1 MMGIKTI
8 EVKDWDTLHR
18 GDLLICSARKP
29 AFSKDE
35 MEEMEEEYGC
45 TFLYGHAL
53 CVVRIVDVRPMKKGD
68 EEKALVDEY
77 DPELFS
83 WVLDDVRPVFPF
95 PAKGQ
100 QGLFEIDDNLIK
112 VSPFRYH
119 EPVLVKSGT
128 MAQDFGLDFSGWQG
142 RTSDIFLTEGEPR
155 IRVIWDSLSLRNI
168 PIMVIER
175 CEKEGFDWTGV
186 LLRLHEIERAKP
198 RDTWDEVQDTIES
211 IVEEHSEIFEE

>member
-29 AFSKDE
+29 AYSKDE
-35 MEEMEEEYGC
+35 MEEIEDEYGC

-53 CVVRIVDVRPMKKGD
+53 CVVRIIDVRPMKKGD

-77 DPELFS
+77 DPEVFS

-95 PAKGQ
+95 PVKGQ
-100 QGLFEIDDNLIK
+100 QGVFEIDDNLIT

-119 EPVLVKSGT
+119 EPVMVKSGT
-128 MAQDFGLDFSGWQG
+128 RAHDFGIDFSGWQG
-142 RTSDIFLTEGEPR
+142 RTSDIVLSEGEPR
-155 IRVIWDSLSLRNI
+155 IRVLWDSMSLRNI
-168 PIMVIER
+168 PITVIEQ

-186 LLRLHEIERAKP
+186 LLRLHEIEAAKP

-211 IVEEHSEIFEE
+211 IVDEHPEIFEV